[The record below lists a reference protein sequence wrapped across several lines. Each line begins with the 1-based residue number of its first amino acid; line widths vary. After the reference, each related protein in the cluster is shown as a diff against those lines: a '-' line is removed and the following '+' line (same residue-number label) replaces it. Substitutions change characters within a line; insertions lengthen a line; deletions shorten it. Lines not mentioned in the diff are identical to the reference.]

1 MINKLLVTLTS
12 INGFIFFVIGVLWV
26 VSPYDTG
33 ANFGILTIPEGMGRS
48 ILIGDIG
55 SYFFCIGTMMMLAA
69 YTLKSIWFYAPAML
83 LSITALFRIISWG
96 IHDATFAT
104 QFIAVEILIVTLLLI
119 TSKRTSNN

>member
-48 ILIGDIG
+48 SLIGDIG

-96 IHDATFAT
+96 IHDATLAT

-119 TSKRTSNN
+119 TSKRTSHN

>member
-48 ILIGDIG
+48 SLIGDIG

-83 LSITALFRIISWG
+83 LSITALFRIISWE